1 MKIGPVQDFQ
11 AAVGVF
17 DERRAAF
24 DPVAVVAVEDAVDG
38 PHLGGVDV
46 AADDAVGAQPSRLG
60 DDGGLEAADVF
71 DRLLDLVLE
80 VGRQRPVAEP
90 QLAADPVEG
99 GVDGQ
104 RRRIGPVAGKGQPF
118 GVPDHAVEL
127 VAVQDQQAAAV
138 GGDVDGL
145 VLDDDAPEA
154 AEGEVAENL
163 VVIAGDVDDAG
174 PLAGLA
180 QQFLDDVVVGLVP
193 VPGALEAPAVEDVAD
208 QVEEVG
214 IGLLEEIEKKLGIA
228 AAGTQMDIRNP
239 DGAVAPGQG
248 SDGVQR
254 VSNST
259 QLRG

>member
-1 MKIGPVQDFQ
+1 MKIGPAQDFQ
-11 AAVGVF
+11 AAVGVL
-17 DERRAAF
+17 DQGRAAF

-38 PHLGGVDV
+38 PHLGGMDV
-46 AADDAVGAQPSRLG
+46 AADHAVGAPLSRFG
-60 DDGGLEAADVF
+60 DHRHLEAADVF
-71 DRLLDLVLE
+71 DCFLDLVLE
-80 VGRQRPVAEP
+80 VGRQRPIAEP
-90 QLAADPVEG
+90 ELAPGPVDG
-99 GVDGQ
+99 GVDGK
-104 RRRIGPVAGKGQPF
+104 RRLIGAIAGEGQPA
-118 GVPDHAVEL
+118 GVADHAVEL

-214 IGLLEEIEKKLGIA
+214 IGLLQEIEKKLGIA
-228 AAGTQMDIRNP
+228 AAGTQVDIRNP
-239 DGAVAPGQG
+239 DGAVAPRQG
-248 SDGVQR
+248 SNGVQR

-259 QLRG
+259 QLRR